1 MFANLKYA
9 MLIKKI
15 TNKDLASALNL
26 SERTITNKINGATD
40 WTYLEVIK
48 IKKLL
53 FPEYDTDWLFIQGA

>member
-15 TNKDLASALNL
+15 TNKDLASTLNL
-26 SERTITNKINGATD
+26 SERTITNKINGSTD